1 MLQLS
6 KFPIKTSKDAPKV
19 SDNRSTSLLLQ
30 AGFIRQEMA
39 GAYNYL
45 PFWLRVLKNIENVVR
60 EEMNSV
66 WAQEILMSS
75 LSPKDSWLKT
85 GRWDTV
91 DVLFKLPASTGKEYA
106 LNPTHEEVVTP
117 LMSEFI
123 QSYKDLDSM
132 SVYQFQ
138 TKFRNEAR
146 AKSGL
151 LRGREFLMK
160 DLYSFH
166 KNLDDLDT
174 YFEEVRQAYVR
185 VFDRLGIG
193 QDTIYAFA
201 SGWAFSKYSYEFQ
214 TKLEIGEDNIYVCSD
229 CWQAHNDEIVEW
241 IFSCVNCKSD
251 KYEIVKTSEVGNI
264 FKLGTKFSNAF
275 WLNYLD
281 EKNGKNEVV
290 MGCYGIWISRL
301 MWVIAEY
308 KMDEKWLVWP
318 ESIAPASHYIIVI
331 WEDNLE
337 KAINLARE
345 IESKWWD
352 VIIDDR
358 TGKVWFGQKANDA
371 DLLGIPNR
379 IIISPKTLE
388 QGGYELKKR
397 LDNEGKIIKL

>member
-6 KFPIKTSKDAPKV
+6 RFPIKTSKDAPKV

-45 PFWLRVLKNIENVVR
+45 PLWLRVLKNIENVVR
-60 EEMNSV
+60 EEMSSV

-85 GRWDTV
+85 GRWDSV
-91 DVLFKLPASTGKEYA
+91 DVLFKLPASTGKEYG

-166 KNLDDLDT
+166 KNLDDLDV
-174 YFEEVRQAYVR
+174 YFEEVRQAYER

-193 QDTIYAFA
+193 QDTLYAFA

-214 TKLEIGEDNIYVCSD
+214 TKLGIGEDNIYVCCD
-229 CWQAHNDEIVEW
+229 CGQAHNDEIVEW
-241 IFSCVNCKSD
+241 TFECVNCKSP

-275 WLNYLD
+275 GLNYLD

-290 MGCYGIWISRL
+290 MGCYGIGVSRL

-308 KMDEKWLVWP
+308 MMDENWLVWP

-331 WEDNLE
+331 WEENLE
-337 KAINLARE
+337 KAITIARG
-345 IESKWWD
+345 IESKWWE

-388 QGGYELKKR
+388 QGGYELKGR
-397 LDNEGKIIKL
+397 LENEGKIIKL